1 MSRSQQKRKFA
12 FPESEKQTEHT
23 FTQIKPKLSDPNP
36 ETTISAWFLATHPN
50 VPLNNDNFKSE
61 DSLDSYLGLTEEP
74 KSLHP
79 SREPEFL
86 MKRPCQQRQAVPTS
100 YPTRTE
106 TASYT
111 SNYPTSYLGNEYH
124 QQQAAALAYNKMH
137 SNYASYQTQTGYL
150 YPAER
155 NLRAAMNQMSIGAR
169 KDVHSFQFPSSMGE
183 TSEGVKQ
190 DYASQSY
197 ASGVTAS
204 KHPQRTPPSQ
214 PPASNGWVTYEYE
227 YDRERLPKS
236 KKQQQQQQYR
246 FAPTQQTTGSHGYHP
261 CLMHSKRVS
270 MLYNNRD
277 PARALVQTCI

>member
-23 FTQIKPKLSDPNP
+23 FTQIKPILSDPNP

-61 DSLDSYLGLTEEP
+61 DSLDSYLGLTEET

-86 MKRPCQQRQAVPTS
+86 LKRPCQQRQAVPTN

-124 QQQAAALAYNKMH
+124 QQQAAALAYTKMH
-137 SNYASYQTQTGYL
+137 SNYASYQTQTRVIFN
-150 YPAER
+150 EIVKK
-155 NLRAAMNQMSIGAR
+155 NKEFKDICILRS
-169 KDVHSFQFPSSMGE
+169 E
-183 TSEGVKQ
+183 TYV
-190 DYASQSY
+190 
-197 ASGVTAS
+197 
-204 KHPQRTPPSQ
+204 
-214 PPASNGWVTYEYE
+214 
-227 YDRERLPKS
+227 L
-236 KKQQQQQQYR
+236 
-246 FAPTQQTTGSHGYHP
+246 
-261 CLMHSKRVS
+261 L
-270 MLYNNRD
+270 
-277 PARALVQTCI
+277 

>member
-12 FPESEKQTEHT
+12 FPEPEQQTEHT

-61 DSLDSYLGLTEEP
+61 DSLDSYLGLTEDT

-86 MKRPCQQRQAVPTS
+86 MKRPCQQRQVNPTN
-100 YPTRTE
+100 YPTTE

-124 QQQAAALAYNKMH
+124 KQQAAALAYKKMH

-155 NLRAAMNQMSIGAR
+155 NLRAAMNQMSISAR

-183 TSEGVKQ
+183 TTEGGKQ
-190 DYASQSY
+190 DYTTQSY
-197 ASGVTAS
+197 SSGVTAS
-204 KHPQRTPPSQ
+204 KNPQGTPPSQ

-227 YDRERLPKS
+227 YDRERLTQS
-236 KKQQQQQQYR
+236 KKQQQQQYR
-246 FAPTQQTTGSHGYHP
+246 FAPKQHTGPHGYHP

-277 PARALVQTCI
+277 HARALVQTCI